1 MTNYA
6 NKHFEEFIADGVL
19 KEAISMQIPMSENM
33 DTVNI
38 LEDFLKDFLREK
50 KATCFKSLRV
60 NCWEINQVTSKCK
73 TGFFSNSCKNGMNQK
88 K

>member
-1 MTNYA
+1 MRFNIVTEDENFKWKLPKGMTNYA

-50 KATCFKSLRV
+50 RPLASSL
-60 NCWEINQVTSKCK
+60 CE
-73 TGFFSNSCKNGMNQK
+73 
-88 K
+88 

>member
-38 LEDFLKDFLREK
+38 LEDFLKYFLREK
-50 KATCFKSLRV
+50 RPLASSLRV

-73 TGFFSNSCKNGMNQK
+73 TGFFSNSCKNGTNQK

>member
-33 DTVNI
+33 GTVNI

-50 KATCFKSLRV
+50 RPLASSL
-60 NCWEINQVTSKCK
+60 CE
-73 TGFFSNSCKNGMNQK
+73 
-88 K
+88 

>member
-50 KATCFKSLRV
+50 RPLASILC
-60 NCWEINQVTSKCK
+60 E
-73 TGFFSNSCKNGMNQK
+73 
-88 K
+88 